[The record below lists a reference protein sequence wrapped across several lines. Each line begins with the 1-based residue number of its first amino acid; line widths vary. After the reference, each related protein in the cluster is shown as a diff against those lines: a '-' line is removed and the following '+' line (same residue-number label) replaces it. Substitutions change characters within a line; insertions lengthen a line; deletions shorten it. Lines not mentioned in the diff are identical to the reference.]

1 MLEKKA
7 EGKFS
12 ELDDAMGEYHRL
24 FGKRLEP
31 LPHEPVLSEFYTP
44 SNEQHYRELAFITL
58 GMTGIGS

>member
-12 ELDDAMGEYHRL
+12 ELDDAMREYHQL

-31 LPHEPVLSEFYTP
+31 LPPEPVLSDFYTP
-44 SNEQHYRELAFITL
+44 SDEQHY
-58 GMTGIGS
+58 